1 MHRTNVGTDGDT
13 WRTLIRLG
21 LPALFCLFTLTT
33 TTGAFADVQ
42 ADIQSILSGSSYQKE
57 LPLKPAP
64 QNQPDETE
72 TIELPDIPDDFSS
85 IPDQSPS
92 SAGPVLKSLLWV
104 LAIVGGILLL
114 LYIFS
119 AIQRLPRR
127 TKAPQAKKAQKT
139 SNDPEET
146 TVAKVT
152 PFDEVER
159 LAREGAFGE
168 AVHLLLLHSLEELRR
183 RSPYGRD
190 PALTSREIL
199 TEAALAKD
207 ARASLA
213 FIVSAVEVG
222 HFGGQAINKAIYE
235 RCLESYRTFA
245 AASTT

>member
-1 MHRTNVGTDGDT
+1 MRRTNVGTGSEA
-13 WRTLIRLG
+13 WQTLVRLG
-21 LPALFCLFTLTT
+21 LPALLCLFTVTT
-33 TTGAFADVQ
+33 TTSAFADVQ
-42 ADIQSILSGSSYQKE
+42 ADIRSILSGSGYQKE
-57 LPLKPAP
+57 MPQRPAP
-64 QNQPDETE
+64 QKQPNESE
-72 TIELPDIPDDFSS
+72 SIELPDIPDDFGS
-85 IPDQSPS
+85 IPDISPT

-114 LYIFS
+114 LYIFG
-119 AIQRLPRR
+119 AIRRTPRR
-127 TKAPQAKKAQKT
+127 VKVPQAKKAQKT
-139 SNDPEET
+139 PDDPLEPA
-146 TVAKVT
+146 VAKAT

-168 AVHLLLLHSLEELRR
+168 AVHLLLLHCFEELRR

-190 PALTSREIL
+190 PARTSREIL

-213 FIVSAVEVG
+213 YIVSAVEVG
-222 HFGGQAINKAIYE
+222 HFGGQVINKSVYE